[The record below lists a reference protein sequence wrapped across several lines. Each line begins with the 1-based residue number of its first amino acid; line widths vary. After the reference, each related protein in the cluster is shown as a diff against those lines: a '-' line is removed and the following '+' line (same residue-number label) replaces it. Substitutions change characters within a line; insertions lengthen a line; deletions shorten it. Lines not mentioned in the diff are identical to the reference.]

1 MFLIFKKEKVNI
13 SENFDQAFF
22 QLKQLKKPRLRS
34 SDRKQGFEISVLD

>member
-22 QLKQLKKPRLRS
+22 QLKKPRLRS
-34 SDRKQGFEISVLD
+34 NDRKQGFEISVLD